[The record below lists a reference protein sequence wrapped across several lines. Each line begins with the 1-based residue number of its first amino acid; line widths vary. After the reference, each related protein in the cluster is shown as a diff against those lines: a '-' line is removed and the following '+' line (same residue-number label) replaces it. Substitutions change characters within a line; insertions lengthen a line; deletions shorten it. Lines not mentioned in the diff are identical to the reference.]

1 VLGRGSGW
9 LRALAA
15 VVTAAAGLSLAAS
28 HASAAPVASPAVS
41 NVVIE
46 ASGPPGEYISK
57 GVTNE
62 FDPSNATVTGTATS
76 SGINLSVL
84 GGTTGLW
91 WDFIVDPAAGKAFQD
106 GYYPQAQRPISRAS
120 GSAGLDISTD
130 GSGCNSVTGAFDI
143 RDLALSGTR
152 ITRLDLLFTQ
162 FCDGATGPLF
172 GEIRIGEPQPSG
184 MLVSSSAV
192 IFPSPGAG
200 APRMT
205 VPLYIRNR
213 GSAHVLVSGVTVSGY
228 AAGDYRVT
236 GHNCSGKVL
245 APRASCALSL
255 SFAPS
260 AAGPRN
266 AALRFKLG
274 ATAVQVPLDALVPVG
289 ATSLT
294 MSSQPGDFVGE
305 GKTWNFNVTNAG
317 FYFEA
322 SPTGLT
328 QFVQQDGGWVWTASL
343 APATGHT
350 LAVGNYPAAAKQ
362 GPGNALDVG
371 GNNGCDVITGSFTV
385 KQSVFTGSLLQH
397 FDATF
402 VQHCE
407 GAAPALTGEIKYHS
421 AAVVTAPPGVG
432 SLSTKRSGVAVKLT
446 WKNPAPSRYRY
457 TVVRVEPG
465 RPGAVAP
472 VAGIAA
478 YAGNGQQAMIGGLKS
493 GATYTLVV
501 YAVDQYGNV
510 SAPAARVISG

>member
-1 VLGRGSGW
+1 MLGRGSGW

-106 GYYPQAQRPISRAS
+106 GYYPQAQRPVSRAS

-213 GSAHVLVSGVTVSGY
+213 GSAHVLVSGVTVS
-228 AAGDYRVT
+228 
-236 GHNCSGKVL
+236 
-245 APRASCALSL
+245 
-255 SFAPS
+255 PS

-274 ATAVQVPLDALVPVG
+274 ATSVQVPLDALVPVG

-328 QFVQQDGGWVWTASL
+328 VVFARRAAPNATVRWAGHGPSNSVASL
-343 APATGHT
+343 AA
-350 LAVGNYPAAAKQ
+350 
-362 GPGNALDVG
+362 
-371 GNNGCDVITGSFTV
+371 
-385 KQSVFTGSLLQH
+385 
-397 FDATF
+397 
-402 VQHCE
+402 
-407 GAAPALTGEIKYHS
+407 
-421 AAVVTAPPGVG
+421 
-432 SLSTKRSGVAVKLT
+432 
-446 WKNPAPSRYRY
+446 W
-457 TVVRVEPG
+457 
-465 RPGAVAP
+465 
-472 VAGIAA
+472 
-478 YAGNGQQAMIGGLKS
+478 
-493 GATYTLVV
+493 
-501 YAVDQYGNV
+501 
-510 SAPAARVISG
+510 